1 MITVGLAGKPNAGK
15 STFFKAATM
24 ADAEVGNYPFT
35 TIDANRGV
43 AAVRTECPCDE
54 LEGLDGYCGNC
65 REGRRYVPVELID
78 VAGLVPDA
86 HEGRGLG
93 NQFLDELR
101 QADVILHVVDASGG
115 TDEEGEPVEVGE
127 HDPRDDVEFLE
138 HELEMWIA
146 GVLSDNLNGLVRR
159 SKTPD
164 FDLEEALTDV
174 LTGVG
179 ASATDVQR
187 ALREVELPP
196 VGDWNDEHT
205 KALAQEVR
213 RLSKPVLV
221 VANKVDVA
229 PKEYVD
235 SLVGDEVD
243 AVPASA
249 ESELAL
255 RRADEA
261 GVVDY
266 APGDPSFEVTG
277 DVSDEQRAGLERIR
291 EVVEEHGGTGVQEAL
306 DSAVY
311 DFLDYFTAYPVE
323 NENRWTD
330 GSGNVLPDA
339 FLLPEGSTPRDLAYT
354 IHSDIGDAY
363 HHAVDG
369 RTKQRIS
376 DDTELEEGDVVKI
389 VTA

>member
-1 MITVGLAGKPNAGK
+1 MLTVGLAGKPNAGK
-15 STFFKAATM
+15 STFFRAATR
-24 ADAEVGNYPFT
+24 AEAEVGNYPFT

-43 AAVRTECPCDE
+43 AAVRTDCPCSE
-54 LEGLDGYCGNC
+54 LDDLDGYCGNC

-101 QADVILHVVDASGG
+101 RADVVLHVVDASGG

-138 HELEMWIA
+138 HEMEMWIA

-164 FDLEEALTDV
+164 FELDGALADV

-179 ASATDVQR
+179 ASETDVQR
-187 ALREVELPP
+187 ALRRVDLPP
-196 VGDWNDEHT
+196 VGDWGDDEVE
-205 KALAQEVR
+205 KLAREIR
-213 RLSKPVLV
+213 ALSKPVLV

-229 PKEYVD
+229 PEEYVEALLAD
-235 SLVGDEVD
+235 G

-255 RRADEA
+255 RRADES

-266 APGDPSFEVTG
+266 APGDASFDVTG
-277 DVSDEQRAGLERIR
+277 DVSDEQRAGLERVR
-291 EVVEEHGGTGVQEAL
+291 EVVDGYGGTGVQEAL
-306 DSAVY
+306 DTAVY
-311 DFLDYFTAYPVE
+311 DLLNRITAYPVE

-339 FLLPEGSTPRDLAYT
+339 FLLRDGATPRELAYA

-376 DDTELEEGDVVKI
+376 DDTELEEGDVVKV

>member
-15 STFFKAATM
+15 STFFRAATR
-24 ADAEVGNYPFT
+24 AEAEVGNYPFT

-43 AAVRTECPCDE
+43 AAVRTDCPCEE
-54 LEGLDGYCGNC
+54 LDDLEGYCGNC
-65 REGRRYVPVELID
+65 REGRRYVPVELVD

-86 HEGRGLG
+86 HKGRGLG

-115 TDEEGEPVEVGE
+115 TDKEGEPVEVGE
-127 HDPRDDVEFLE
+127 HDPREDIEFLK
-138 HELEMWIA
+138 HEMEMWIA
-146 GVLSDNLNGLVRR
+146 GVLRDNLNGLVRR

-164 FDLEEALTDV
+164 FELDGALADV

-179 ASATDVQR
+179 ASETDVQR
-187 ALREVELPP
+187 ALRSVELPP
-196 VGDWNDEHT
+196 VGDWGDDDL
-205 KALAQEVR
+205 KALAHEVR
-213 RLSKPVLV
+213 RLSKPILV
-221 VANKVDVA
+221 VGNKVDVA
-229 PKEYVD
+229 PDEYVEALLSD
-235 SLVGDEVD
+235 G

-255 RRADEA
+255 RRADES
-261 GVVDY
+261 GVVEY
-266 APGDPSFEVTG
+266 APGDGSFDVTG
-277 DVSDEQRAGLERIR
+277 DASEEQRAGLERVHD
-291 EVVEEHGGTGVQEAL
+291 VVEEHGGTGVQDAL
-306 DSAVY
+306 DAAVY
-311 DFLDYFTAYPVE
+311 DLLDRITAYPVE

-339 FLLPEGSTPRDLAYT
+339 FLLRDGATPRDLAYA
-354 IHSDIGDAY
+354 IHSDIGEAY

-376 DDTELEEGDVVKI
+376 DDTELEEGDVVKV

>member
-65 REGRRYVPVELID
+65 RKGRRYVPVELID

-101 QADVILHVVDASGG
+101 RADVILHVVDASGG

-127 HDPRDDVEFLE
+127 HDPREDVEFLE

-146 GVLSDNLNGLVRR
+146 GVLSDNLNGLVRQ

-164 FDLEEALTDV
+164 FDLEESLAEV

-179 ASATDVQR
+179 ASEADVRR

-196 VGDWNDEHT
+196 VGDWDEEQT
-205 KALAQEVR
+205 VALAREIR

-229 PKEYVD
+229 PEEYVD
-235 SLVGDEVD
+235 ALVEDG

-266 APGDPSFEVTG
+266 APGDDTFEITG

-291 EVVEEHGGTGVQEAL
+291 EVVEEYGGTGVQEGL

-311 DFLDYFTAYPVE
+311 DFLNYFTAYPVE
-323 NENRWTD
+323 NETRWTD

-339 FLLPEGSTPRDLAYT
+339 FLLREASTPRDLAYT
-354 IHSDIGDAY
+354 IHSDIGDDY

-369 RTKQRIS
+369 RKKQRIS
-376 DDTELEEGDVVKI
+376 DDTELEEGDVIKI

>member
-43 AAVRTECPCDE
+43 AAVRTECPCEE

-65 REGRRYVPVELID
+65 RDGRRYVAVELID

-127 HDPRDDVEFLE
+127 HDPREDVEFLE

-146 GVLSDNLNGLVRR
+146 GVLKDNLNGLVRR
-159 SKTPD
+159 SKTPE
-164 FDLEEALTDV
+164 FELEDALADV

-179 ASATDVQR
+179 ASSADVQR
-187 ALREVELPP
+187 ALRDVEMPP
-196 VGDWNDEHT
+196 VGDWDDEQAE
-205 KALAQEVR
+205 ALAKEVR
-213 RLSKPVLV
+213 RLSKPILV
-221 VANKVDVA
+221 VANKVDIA
-229 PKEYVD
+229 PDDYVK
-235 SLVGDEVD
+235 SLVDDHEAMPV
-243 AVPASA
+243 SA

-255 RRADEA
+255 RRADEQ
-261 GVVDY
+261 GVVEY
-266 APGDPSFEVTG
+266 APGDEFFEIMG
-277 DVSDEQRAGLERIR
+277 EVSDEQRAGLERIR
-291 EVVEEHGGTGVQEAL
+291 EVVEEHGGTGVQETL
-306 DSAVY
+306 DSAVC

-339 FLLPEGSTPRDLAYT
+339 FLLREDSTPRDLAYS

-376 DDTELEEGDVVKI
+376 DDTELEEGDVVRI

>member
-15 STFFKAATM
+15 STFFRAATR
-24 ADAEVGNYPFT
+24 AEAEVGNYPFT

-43 AAVRTECPCDE
+43 AAVRTDCPCEE
-54 LEGLDGYCGNC
+54 LDDLEGYCGNC
-65 REGRRYVPVELID
+65 RQGRRYVPVELVD

-86 HEGRGLG
+86 HKGRGLG

-101 QADVILHVVDASGG
+101 QADVVLHVVDASGG

-127 HDPRDDVEFLE
+127 HDPREDIEFLK
-138 HELEMWIA
+138 HEMEMWIA
-146 GVLSDNLNGLVRR
+146 GVLTDNLNGLVRR

-164 FDLEEALTDV
+164 FELDGALADV

-179 ASATDVQR
+179 ASETDVQR
-187 ALREVELPP
+187 ALRSVELPP
-196 VGDWNDEHT
+196 VGDWGDDEV
-205 KALAQEVR
+205 KALAHEVR
-213 RLSKPVLV
+213 RLSKPILV
-221 VANKVDVA
+221 VGNKVDVA
-229 PKEYVD
+229 PDEYVEALLSD
-235 SLVGDEVD
+235 G

-255 RRADEA
+255 RRADES
-261 GVVDY
+261 GVVEY
-266 APGDPSFEVTG
+266 APGDGSFDVTG
-277 DVSDEQRAGLERIR
+277 DVSEEQRAGLERVHD
-291 EVVEEHGGTGVQEAL
+291 VVEEHGGTGVQDAL
-306 DSAVY
+306 DAAVY
-311 DFLDYFTAYPVE
+311 DLLDRITAYPVE

-339 FLLPEGSTPRDLAYT
+339 FLLRDGATPRDLAYA
-354 IHSDIGDAY
+354 IHSDIGEAY

-376 DDTELEEGDVVKI
+376 DDTELEEGDVVKV

>member
-15 STFFKAATM
+15 STFFRAATR
-24 ADAEVGNYPFT
+24 AEAEVGNYPFT

-43 AAVRTECPCDE
+43 AAVRTDCPCDE
-54 LEGLDGYCGNC
+54 LGGDGRCGNC

-93 NQFLDELR
+93 NRFLDELR
-101 QADVILHVVDASGG
+101 QADVVLHVVDASGG

-138 HELEMWIA
+138 HEMGMWVA
-146 GVLSDNLNGLVRR
+146 GVLRDNLNGLVRR

-164 FDLEEALTDV
+164 FELDGALAEV

-179 ASATDVQR
+179 ASDTDVQR
-187 ALREVELPP
+187 ALRRVDPPP
-196 VGDWNDEHT
+196 VGDWGGDEVE
-205 KALAQEVR
+205 ALAREVR
-213 RLSKPVLV
+213 RLSKPILV
-221 VANKVDVA
+221 VANKADVA
-229 PKEYVD
+229 PEEYVEALAED
-235 SLVGDEVD
+235 G

-255 RRADEA
+255 RRADESGA
-261 GVVDY
+261 VEY
-266 APGDPSFEVTG
+266 APGDASFDVTG
-277 DVSDEQRAGLERIR
+277 DVSDEQRDGLERVR
-291 EVVEEHGGTGVQEAL
+291 GLLGRYGGTGVQEAL
-306 DSAVY
+306 DTAVY
-311 DFLDYFTAYPVE
+311 DLLERITAYPVE

-330 GSGNVLPDA
+330 GSGDVLPDA
-339 FLLPEGSTPRDLAYT
+339 FLLRDGATPRELAYA
-354 IHSDIGDAY
+354 IHSDIGDDY

-369 RTKQRIS
+369 RTNQRVS
-376 DDTELEEGDVVKI
+376 DETELKEGDVVKV

>member
-1 MITVGLAGKPNAGK
+1 
-15 STFFKAATM
+15 
-24 ADAEVGNYPFT
+24 
-35 TIDANRGV
+35 
-43 AAVRTECPCDE
+43 
-54 LEGLDGYCGNC
+54 
-65 REGRRYVPVELID
+65 
-78 VAGLVPDA
+78 
-86 HEGRGLG
+86 
-93 NQFLDELR
+93 
-101 QADVILHVVDASGG
+101 
-115 TDEEGEPVEVGE
+115 
-127 HDPRDDVEFLE
+127 
-138 HELEMWIA
+138 MWIA
-146 GVLSDNLNGLVRR
+146 GVLEDNLNGLVRQ

-164 FDLEEALTDV
+164 FDLEESLAEV

-179 ASATDVQR
+179 ASEADVRR

-196 VGDWNDEHT
+196 VGDWDNEQT
-205 KALAQEVR
+205 VALAREIR

-229 PKEYVD
+229 PEEYVE
-235 SLVGDEVD
+235 SLVGDG

-255 RRADEA
+255 RRADEG

-266 APGDPSFEVTG
+266 APGDDTFEITG

-311 DFLDYFTAYPVE
+311 DFLNYFTAYPVE

-339 FLLPEGSTPRDLAYT
+339 FLLREGSTPRDLAYT

-369 RTKQRIS
+369 RKKQRIS
-376 DDTELEEGDVVKI
+376 DSTELEEGDVIKI

>member
-15 STFFKAATM
+15 STFFRAATR
-24 ADAEVGNYPFT
+24 AEAEVGNYPFT

-43 AAVRTECPCDE
+43 AAVRTDCPCDDIDD
-54 LEGLDGYCGNC
+54 LEGYCGNC
-65 REGRRYVPVELID
+65 RKGRRYVPVELVD

-86 HEGRGLG
+86 HKGRGLG

-127 HDPRDDVEFLE
+127 HDPQEDIEFLE
-138 HELEMWIA
+138 HEMEMWIA
-146 GVLSDNLNGLVRR
+146 GVLRDNLNGLVRR

-164 FDLEEALTDV
+164 FELDDALSDV

-179 ASATDVQR
+179 ASERDVQR
-187 ALREVELPP
+187 ALRTVELPP
-196 VGDWNDEHT
+196 VGDWGNDEVEE
-205 KALAQEVR
+205 LAREVR
-213 RLSKPVLV
+213 RLSKPILV
-221 VANKVDVA
+221 VGNKVDVA
-229 PKEYVD
+229 PDDYVEALLAD
-235 SLVGDEVD
+235 G

-255 RRADEA
+255 RRADES

-266 APGDPSFEVTG
+266 APGNASFDITGEVSG
-277 DVSDEQRAGLERIR
+277 EQRAGLERVR
-291 EVVEEHGGTGVQEAL
+291 DVVEEHGGTGVQDAL
-306 DSAVY
+306 DTAVY
-311 DFLDYFTAYPVE
+311 DLLNRITAYPVE

-339 FLLPEGSTPRDLAYT
+339 FLLRNGATPRDLAYA
-354 IHSDIGDAY
+354 IHSDIGEAY

-376 DDTELEEGDVVKI
+376 DDTELEEGDVVKV

>member
-15 STFFKAATM
+15 STFFRAATR

-43 AAVRTECPCDE
+43 AAVRTDCPCGE
-54 LEGLDGYCGNC
+54 LEDIDGYCDNC
-65 REGRRYVPVELID
+65 REGRRYVPIELID

-127 HDPRDDVEFLE
+127 HDPREDIEFLE
-138 HELEMWIA
+138 HEMEMWIA
-146 GVLSDNLNGLVRR
+146 GVLRDNLNGLVRR

-164 FDLEEALTDV
+164 FELEDALAEV

-179 ASATDVQR
+179 ASEADVRR
-187 ALREVELPP
+187 ALRRVDLPP
-196 VGDWNDEHT
+196 VGDWDESHAE
-205 KALAQEVR
+205 KLGEEIR
-213 RLSKPVLV
+213 RLSKPILV

-229 PKEYVD
+229 PEEYVED
-235 SLVGDEVD
+235 LLNDG

-255 RRADEA
+255 RRADE
-261 GVVDY
+261 GEVIEY
-266 APGDPSFEVTG
+266 APGDPSFEITG
-277 DVSDEQRAGLERIR
+277 EVSEEQHAGLKRVEN
-291 EVVEEHGGTGVQEAL
+291 VVEGYGGTGVQKSL
-306 DSAVY
+306 DTAVY
-311 DFLDYFTAYPVE
+311 DFLEYFTAYPVE

-339 FLLPEGSTPRDLAYT
+339 FLLPDGSTPRDLAYA
-354 IHSDIGDAY
+354 IHSDIGEAY

>member
-15 STFFKAATM
+15 STFFRAVTRAE
-24 ADAEVGNYPFT
+24 AEVGNYPFT

-43 AAVRTECPCDE
+43 AAVRTDCPCDE
-54 LEGLDGYCGNC
+54 VDGLDGYCGNC
-65 REGRRYVPVELID
+65 REGRRYVPVEVID

-93 NQFLDELR
+93 NRFLDELR

-115 TDEEGEPVEVGE
+115 TDEEGEPVEVGA
-127 HDPRDDVEFLE
+127 HDPQEDVEFLE
-138 HELEMWIA
+138 HEMEMWIA
-146 GVLSDNLNGLVRR
+146 GVLRDNLNGLVRR
-159 SKTPD
+159 SKTPEFELD
-164 FDLEEALTDV
+164 GALAEV

-179 ASATDVQR
+179 ASETDVRR
-187 ALREVELPP
+187 ALRRVDLPP
-196 VGDWNDEHT
+196 VGDWGDEEIE
-205 KALAQEVR
+205 ALAREVR
-213 RLSKPVLV
+213 GLSKPTLV
-221 VANKVDVA
+221 VANKLDVA
-229 PKEYVD
+229 PDGFVD
-235 SLVGDEVD
+235 ALVEDG

-255 RRADEA
+255 RRADES

-266 APGDPSFEVTG
+266 APGDGSFKVTG
-277 DVSDEQRAGLERIR
+277 DISDEQGAGLESIR
-291 EVVEEHGGTGVQEAL
+291 NTVDGYGGTGVQKAL
-306 DSAVY
+306 DTAVY
-311 DFLDYFTAYPVE
+311 GTLNRITVYPVG
-323 NENRWTD
+323 NENGWTD

-339 FLLPEGSTPRDLAYT
+339 FLLRDGATPRDLAYA

-369 RTKQRIS
+369 RTKQRMS
-376 DDTELEEGDVVKI
+376 DETELEEGDVVKV

>member
-15 STFFKAATM
+15 STFFRAATR
-24 ADAEVGNYPFT
+24 AEAEVGNYPFT

-43 AAVRTECPCDE
+43 AAARTDCPCEE
-54 LEGLDGYCGNC
+54 LDDLEGYCGNC
-65 REGRRYVPVELID
+65 REGRRYVPVELVD
-78 VAGLVPDA
+78 VAGLVPEA
-86 HEGRGLG
+86 HKGRGLG

-127 HDPRDDVEFLE
+127 HDPREDIKFLE
-138 HELEMWIA
+138 HEMEMWIA
-146 GVLSDNLNGLVRR
+146 GVLRDNLNGLVRR

-164 FDLEEALTDV
+164 FELDEGLADV

-179 ASATDVQR
+179 ASGTDVQR
-187 ALREVELPP
+187 ALRSVELPP
-196 VGDWNDEHT
+196 VGDWGDDEV
-205 KALAQEVR
+205 KALAHEVR
-213 RLSKPVLV
+213 RLSKPILV
-221 VANKVDVA
+221 VGNKVDVA
-229 PKEYVD
+229 PDEYVEALLSD
-235 SLVGDEVD
+235 GG
-243 AVPASA
+243 VPASA

-255 RRADEA
+255 RRADES
-261 GVVDY
+261 GVVEY
-266 APGDPSFEVTG
+266 APGDGSFDVTG
-277 DVSDEQRAGLERIR
+277 DVSEEQRAGLERVHD
-291 EVVEEHGGTGVQEAL
+291 VVEEHGGTGVQDAL
-306 DSAVY
+306 DAAVY
-311 DFLDYFTAYPVE
+311 DLLDRITAYPVE

-339 FLLPEGSTPRDLAYT
+339 FLLRDGATPRDLAYA
-354 IHSDIGDAY
+354 IHSDIGEAY

-376 DDTELEEGDVVKI
+376 DDTEVEEGDVVKV

>member
-15 STFFKAATM
+15 STFFRAATR
-24 ADAEVGNYPFT
+24 AEAEVGNYPFT

-43 AAVRTECPCDE
+43 AAVRTDCPCEE
-54 LEGLDGYCGNC
+54 LDGLEGYCGNC
-65 REGRRYVPVELID
+65 REGRRYVPVELVD
-78 VAGLVPDA
+78 VAGLVPEA
-86 HEGRGLG
+86 HKGRGLG

-101 QADVILHVVDASGG
+101 QADVVLHVVDASGG

-127 HDPRDDVEFLE
+127 HDPREDIEFLE
-138 HELEMWIA
+138 HEMEMWIA
-146 GVLSDNLNGLVRR
+146 GVLRDNLNGLVRR

-164 FDLEEALTDV
+164 FELDGALADV

-179 ASATDVQR
+179 ASETDVQR
-187 ALREVELPP
+187 ALRSVELPP
-196 VGDWNDEHT
+196 VGDWGDDEV
-205 KALAQEVR
+205 KALAHEVR
-213 RLSKPVLV
+213 RLSKPILV
-221 VANKVDVA
+221 VGNKVDVA
-229 PKEYVD
+229 PDEYVEALLSD
-235 SLVGDEVD
+235 G

-255 RRADEA
+255 RRADES
-261 GVVDY
+261 GVVEY
-266 APGDPSFEVTG
+266 APGDGSFDVTG
-277 DVSDEQRAGLERIR
+277 DVSEEQRAGLERVHD
-291 EVVEEHGGTGVQEAL
+291 VVEEHGGTGVQDAL
-306 DSAVY
+306 DAAVY
-311 DFLDYFTAYPVE
+311 DLLDRITAYPVE

-339 FLLPEGSTPRDLAYT
+339 FLLRDGATPRDLAYA
-354 IHSDIGDAY
+354 IHSDIGEAY

-376 DDTELEEGDVVKI
+376 DDTELEEGDVVKV

>member
-15 STFFKAATM
+15 STFFRAATR
-24 ADAEVGNYPFT
+24 AEAEVGNYPFT

-43 AAVRTECPCDE
+43 AAVRTDCPCDDFDD
-54 LEGLDGYCGNC
+54 LEGYCGNC
-65 REGRRYVPVELID
+65 RKGRRYVPVELVD

-86 HEGRGLG
+86 HKGRGLG

-127 HDPRDDVEFLE
+127 HDPQEDIEFLE
-138 HELEMWIA
+138 HEMEMWIA
-146 GVLSDNLNGLVRR
+146 GVLDDNLNGLVRR

-164 FDLEEALTDV
+164 FELDDALSDV

-179 ASATDVQR
+179 ASERDVQR
-187 ALREVELPP
+187 ALRTVELPP
-196 VGDWNDEHT
+196 VGDWGNDEVEE
-205 KALAQEVR
+205 LAREVR
-213 RLSKPVLV
+213 RLSKPILV
-221 VANKVDVA
+221 VGNKVDVA
-229 PKEYVD
+229 PDDYVEALLAD
-235 SLVGDEVD
+235 G

-255 RRADEA
+255 RRADES

-266 APGDPSFEVTG
+266 APGDASFDITGEVSG
-277 DVSDEQRAGLERIR
+277 EQRAGLERVR
-291 EVVEEHGGTGVQEAL
+291 DVVEEHGGTGVQDAL
-306 DSAVY
+306 DTAVY
-311 DFLDYFTAYPVE
+311 DLLNRITAYPVE

-339 FLLPEGSTPRDLAYT
+339 FLLRNGATPRDLAYA
-354 IHSDIGDAY
+354 IHSDIGEAY

-376 DDTELEEGDVVKI
+376 DDTELEEGDVVKV

>member
-15 STFFKAATM
+15 STFFRAATR
-24 ADAEVGNYPFT
+24 AEAEVGNYPFT

-43 AAVRTECPCDE
+43 AAVRTDCPCEE
-54 LEGLDGYCGNC
+54 LDDLEGYCGNC
-65 REGRRYVPVELID
+65 REGRRYVPVELVD

-86 HEGRGLG
+86 HKGRGLG

-115 TDEEGEPVEVGE
+115 TDKEGEPVEVGE
-127 HDPRDDVEFLE
+127 HDPREDIEFLE
-138 HELEMWIA
+138 HEMEMWIA

-164 FDLEEALTDV
+164 FELDGALADV

-179 ASATDVQR
+179 ASETDVQR
-187 ALREVELPP
+187 ALRSVELPP
-196 VGDWNDEHT
+196 VGDWGDDEV
-205 KALAQEVR
+205 KALAHEVR
-213 RLSKPVLV
+213 RLSKPILV
-221 VANKVDVA
+221 VGNKVDVA
-229 PKEYVD
+229 PDEYVEALLSD
-235 SLVGDEVD
+235 G

-255 RRADEA
+255 RRADES
-261 GVVDY
+261 GVVEY
-266 APGDPSFEVTG
+266 APGDGSFDVTG
-277 DVSDEQRAGLERIR
+277 DVSEEQRAGLERVHD
-291 EVVEEHGGTGVQEAL
+291 VVEEHGGTGVQDAL
-306 DSAVY
+306 DAAVY
-311 DFLDYFTAYPVE
+311 DLLDRITAYPVE

-339 FLLPEGSTPRDLAYT
+339 FLLRDGATPRDLAYA
-354 IHSDIGDAY
+354 IHSDIGEAY

-376 DDTELEEGDVVKI
+376 DDTELEEGDVVKV

>member
-1 MITVGLAGKPNAGK
+1 
-15 STFFKAATM
+15 M

-43 AAVRTECPCDE
+43 AAVRTECPCEE
-54 LEGLDGYCGNC
+54 LEERCGNC

-127 HDPRDDVEFLE
+127 HDPREDVEFLE

-146 GVLSDNLNGLVRR
+146 GVLRDNLNGLVRR

-164 FDLEEALTDV
+164 FDREEALADV

-179 ASATDVQR
+179 ASSSDVRR
-187 ALREVELPP
+187 ALRNVELPP
-196 VGDWNDEHT
+196 VGDWEDEHA
-205 KALAQEVR
+205 KALAKEVR

-229 PKEYVD
+229 PDEYVEA
-235 SLVGDEVD
+235 LVDDVN

-261 GVVDY
+261 GTVSY
-266 APGDPSFEVTG
+266 APGDSSFEVTG
-277 DVSDEQRAGLERIR
+277 DVSDEQRAGLERVR
-291 EVVEEHGGTGVQEAL
+291 KVVEEHGGTGVQGAL

-339 FLLPEGSTPRDLAYT
+339 FLLPKGSTPRDLAYA
-354 IHSDIGDAY
+354 IHSDIGDDY

-369 RTKQRIS
+369 RKKQRIS

>member
-15 STFFKAATM
+15 STFFRAATR
-24 ADAEVGNYPFT
+24 AEAEVGNYPFT

-43 AAVRTECPCDE
+43 AAVRTDCPCEE
-54 LEGLDGYCGNC
+54 LDDPEGYCGNC
-65 REGRRYVPVELID
+65 REGRRYVPVELVD

-86 HEGRGLG
+86 HKGRGLG

-115 TDEEGEPVEVGE
+115 TDKEGEPVEVGE
-127 HDPRDDVEFLE
+127 HDPREDIEFLE
-138 HELEMWIA
+138 HEMEMWIA

-164 FDLEEALTDV
+164 FELDGALAEV

-179 ASATDVQR
+179 ASGTDVQR
-187 ALREVELPP
+187 ALRSVELPP
-196 VGDWNDEHT
+196 VGDWGDDEV
-205 KALAQEVR
+205 KALAHEVR
-213 RLSKPVLV
+213 RLSKPILV
-221 VANKVDVA
+221 VGNKVDVA
-229 PKEYVD
+229 PDEYVEALLSD
-235 SLVGDEVD
+235 G

-255 RRADEA
+255 RRADES
-261 GVVDY
+261 GVVEY
-266 APGDPSFEVTG
+266 APGDGSFDVTG
-277 DVSDEQRAGLERIR
+277 DVSEEQRAGLERVHD
-291 EVVEEHGGTGVQEAL
+291 VVEEHGGTGIQDAL
-306 DSAVY
+306 DAAVY
-311 DFLDYFTAYPVE
+311 DLLDRITAYPVE

-339 FLLPEGSTPRDLAYT
+339 FLLRNGATPRDLAYA
-354 IHSDIGDAY
+354 IHSDIGETY

-376 DDTELEEGDVVKI
+376 DDTELEEGDVVKV

>member
-1 MITVGLAGKPNAGK
+1 
-15 STFFKAATM
+15 M

-43 AAVRTECPCDE
+43 AAVRTDCPCDE
-54 LEGLDGYCGNC
+54 LEGYCGNC
-65 REGRRYVPVELID
+65 RKGRRYVPVELID

-127 HDPRDDVEFLE
+127 HDPREDVEFLE

-146 GVLSDNLNGLVRR
+146 GILDDNLNGLVRQ

-164 FDLEEALTDV
+164 FDLEESLADV

-179 ASATDVQR
+179 ASETDVRR

-196 VGDWNDEHT
+196 VGDWDEQQT
-205 KALAQEVR
+205 VALAREIR
-213 RLSKPVLV
+213 RLSKPILV

-229 PKEYVD
+229 PEEYVE
-235 SLVGDEVD
+235 SLVGDG

-261 GVVDY
+261 GVVNY
-266 APGDPSFEVTG
+266 APGDKSFEITG

-291 EVVEEHGGTGVQEAL
+291 EVVGEFGGTGVQEGL

-311 DFLDYFTAYPVE
+311 DFLNYFTAYPVE
-323 NENRWTD
+323 NENQWTD
-330 GSGNVLPDA
+330 GSGNILPDA
-339 FLLPEGSTPRDLAYT
+339 FLLREGSTPRDLAYT

-376 DDTELEEGDVVKI
+376 DSTELEEGDVVKI

>member
-15 STFFKAATM
+15 STFFRAVTRAE
-24 ADAEVGNYPFT
+24 AEVGNYPFT
-35 TIDANRGV
+35 TIDANRGI
-43 AAVRTECPCDE
+43 AAVRTECPCEE
-54 LEGLDGYCGNC
+54 LDDLDGYCGNC

-115 TDEEGEPVEVGE
+115 TDEEGEPVEVGD
-127 HDPRDDVEFLE
+127 HDPREDVEFLE
-138 HELEMWIA
+138 HEMEMWIA

-164 FDLEEALTDV
+164 FELDEALADV

-179 ASATDVQR
+179 ASGTDVRR
-187 ALREVELPP
+187 ALRRVDLPP
-196 VGDWNDEHT
+196 VGDWGDEEVE
-205 KALAQEVR
+205 ALAREVR
-213 RLSKPVLV
+213 ALSKPILV

-229 PKEYVD
+229 PGEYVD
-235 SLVGDEVD
+235 ALVADG

-255 RRADEA
+255 RRGDES
-261 GVVDY
+261 GVVEY
-266 APGDPSFEVTG
+266 APGDASFEVVG
-277 DVSDEQRAGLERIR
+277 EVSDEQRAGLERVR
-291 EVVEEHGGTGVQEAL
+291 EAVEEYDGTGVQEAL
-306 DSAVY
+306 DDAVY
-311 DFLDYFTAYPVE
+311 DLLNHITVYPVE

-330 GSGNVLPDA
+330 GDGNILPDA
-339 FLLPEGSTPRDLAYT
+339 FLLRDGATPRELAYA

-363 HHAVDG
+363 HPAVDG
-369 RTKQRIS
+369 RTKQRVS
-376 DDTELEEGDVVKI
+376 DDTELEEGDVVKV
-389 VTA
+389 VTAS

>member
-1 MITVGLAGKPNAGK
+1 
-15 STFFKAATM
+15 M

-43 AAVRTECPCDE
+43 AAVRTDCPCEELDE
-54 LEGLDGYCGNC
+54 LEGYCGNC

-127 HDPRDDVEFLE
+127 HDPRDDVDFLV

-146 GVLSDNLNGLVRR
+146 GILKDNLNRLVRR

-164 FDLEEALTDV
+164 FELEDALADV

-179 ASATDVQR
+179 ASEADVQR
-187 ALREVELPP
+187 ALRNVELPP
-196 VGDWNDEHT
+196 VDDWGDEET
-205 KALAQEVR
+205 EALAQEIR
-213 RLSKPVLV
+213 SLSKPVLV
-221 VANKVDVA
+221 VANKVDIA
-229 PKEYVD
+229 PEEYVKA
-235 SLVGDEVD
+235 LVDDG
-243 AVPASA
+243 AVPVSA

-266 APGDPSFEVTG
+266 APGDASFEITG
-277 DVSDEQRAGLERIR
+277 DVSDEQRAGLERIH

-311 DFLDYFTAYPVE
+311 DFLRYFTAYPVE

-339 FLLPEGSTPRDLAYT
+339 FLLREGSTPRDLAYT
-354 IHSDIGDAY
+354 IHSDIGEAY

-376 DDTELEEGDVVKI
+376 DSKELEEGDVVKI

>member
-54 LEGLDGYCGNC
+54 LDERCGNC
-65 REGRRYVPVELID
+65 RDGRRYVPVELID

-115 TDEEGEPVEVGE
+115 TDEEGEPVEVGG

-164 FDLEEALTDV
+164 FELEDALADV

-179 ASATDVQR
+179 ASSSDVQR
-187 ALREVELPP
+187 ALRNVELPP
-196 VGDWNDEHT
+196 VGDWGDEQAE
-205 KALAQEVR
+205 ALAKEVR

-229 PKEYVD
+229 PDEYVEA
-235 SLVGDEVD
+235 LVEDEEVD

-261 GVVDY
+261 GVVEY
-266 APGDPSFEVTG
+266 APGDATFDIKG
-277 DVSDEQRAGLERIR
+277 DLSDEQRAGLERVR
-291 EVVEEHGGTGVQEAL
+291 EVVKEHGGTGVQEAL

-339 FLLPEGSTPRDLAYT
+339 FLLPEGSTPHELAYT

-369 RTKQRIS
+369 RKKQRIS
-376 DDTELEEGDVVKI
+376 DETELGEGDVVKI

>member
-54 LEGLDGYCGNC
+54 LDGLDGYCGNC

-101 QADVILHVVDASGG
+101 RADVILHVVDASGG

-127 HDPRDDVEFLE
+127 HDPREDVEFLE

-146 GVLSDNLNGLVRR
+146 GVLSDNLNGLVRQ

-164 FDLEEALTDV
+164 FDLEESLAEV

-179 ASATDVQR
+179 ASEADVRR

-196 VGDWNDEHT
+196 VGDWSEEQT
-205 KALAQEVR
+205 VALAREIR

-229 PKEYVD
+229 PEEYVK
-235 SLVGDEVD
+235 SLIGDG
-243 AVPASA
+243 AVPVSA

-266 APGDPSFEVTG
+266 APGDSSFEMTG

-291 EVVEEHGGTGVQEAL
+291 EVVEEYGGTGVQEGL

-311 DFLDYFTAYPVE
+311 DFLNYFTAYPVE
-323 NENRWTD
+323 NETRWTD

-339 FLLPEGSTPRDLAYT
+339 FLLREGSTPRDLAYT

-363 HHAVDG
+363 HHAIDG
-369 RTKQRIS
+369 RKKQRIS
-376 DDTELEEGDVVKI
+376 DDTELKEGDVVKI

>member
-15 STFFKAATM
+15 STFFRAATR
-24 ADAEVGNYPFT
+24 AEAEVGNYPFT

-43 AAVRTECPCDE
+43 AAVRTDCPCEE
-54 LEGLDGYCGNC
+54 LDDLEGYCGNC
-65 REGRRYVPVELID
+65 RQGRRYVPVELVD
-78 VAGLVPDA
+78 VAGLVPEA
-86 HEGRGLG
+86 HKGRGLG

-101 QADVILHVVDASGG
+101 QADVVLHVVDASGG

-127 HDPRDDVEFLE
+127 HDPREDIEFLE
-138 HELEMWIA
+138 HEMEMWIA

-164 FDLEEALTDV
+164 FELDGALADV

-179 ASATDVQR
+179 ASETDVQR
-187 ALREVELPP
+187 ALRSVELPP
-196 VGDWNDEHT
+196 VGDWGDDDL
-205 KALAQEVR
+205 KALAHEVR
-213 RLSKPVLV
+213 RLSKPILV
-221 VANKVDVA
+221 VGNKVDVA
-229 PKEYVD
+229 PDEYVEALLSD
-235 SLVGDEVD
+235 G

-255 RRADEA
+255 RRADES
-261 GVVDY
+261 GVVEY
-266 APGDPSFEVTG
+266 APGDGSFDVTG
-277 DVSDEQRAGLERIR
+277 DVSEEQRAGLERVHD
-291 EVVEEHGGTGVQEAL
+291 VVEEHGGTGVQDAL
-306 DSAVY
+306 DAAVY
-311 DFLDYFTAYPVE
+311 DLLNRITAYPVE

-339 FLLPEGSTPRDLAYT
+339 FLLRNGATPRDLAYA
-354 IHSDIGDAY
+354 IHSDIGEAY

-376 DDTELEEGDVVKI
+376 DDTELEEGDVVKV

>member
-54 LEGLDGYCGNC
+54 LEGLDGYCENC

-127 HDPRDDVEFLE
+127 HDPREDVEFLE

-159 SKTPD
+159 SKTPE
-164 FDLEEALTDV
+164 FELEDALADV

-179 ASATDVQR
+179 ASSSDVQR
-187 ALREVELPP
+187 ALRNVELPP
-196 VGDWNDEHT
+196 VGDWGDEQAE
-205 KALAQEVR
+205 ALAKEVR

-229 PKEYVD
+229 PEEYVEALVED
-235 SLVGDEVD
+235 SE
-243 AVPASA
+243 AVPVSA

-255 RRADEA
+255 RRADEK

-266 APGDPSFEVTG
+266 APGDETFGVTG
-277 DVSDEQRAGLERIR
+277 DVSDEQRAGLERVR
-291 EVVEEHGGTGVQEAL
+291 EVVEEHGGTGVQGAL

-354 IHSDIGDAY
+354 IHSDIGDDY

-369 RTKQRIS
+369 RKKQRIS

>member
-15 STFFKAATM
+15 STLFKAATM

-43 AAVRTECPCDE
+43 AGVRTECPCEE

-127 HDPRDDVEFLE
+127 HDPREDVDFLV

-146 GVLSDNLNGLVRR
+146 GILDDNLNRLVRR

-164 FDLEEALTDV
+164 FELEDALADV

-179 ASATDVQR
+179 ASEADVRR
-187 ALREVELPP
+187 ALRNVELPP
-196 VGDWNDEHT
+196 VGDWDDEET
-205 KALAQEVR
+205 EALAREVR

-229 PKEYVD
+229 PDEYVD
-235 SLVGDEVD
+235 GLVDDG
-243 AVPASA
+243 AVPVSA

-261 GVVDY
+261 GVVEY
-266 APGDPSFEVTG
+266 APGDETFEVTG
-277 DVSDEQRAGLERIR
+277 DVSDEQRAGLERVR

-354 IHSDIGDAY
+354 IHSDIGESY

>member
-15 STFFKAATM
+15 STFFSAATRD
-24 ADAEVGNYPFT
+24 DAEVGNYPFT
-35 TIDANRGV
+35 TIDANRGM
-43 AAVRTECPCDE
+43 AAVRTECPCEELDE
-54 LEGLDGYCGNC
+54 RCGNC
-65 REGRRYVPVELID
+65 RDGRRYVPVELVD

-86 HEGRGLG
+86 HKGRGLG

-115 TDEEGEPVEVGE
+115 TDEEGEPVEVGT
-127 HDPRDDVEFLE
+127 HDPREDVEFLKD
-138 HELEMWIA
+138 ELEMWIA
-146 GVLSDNLNGLVRR
+146 GVLTDNLNGLVRR

-164 FDLEEALTDV
+164 FDVEEALGDV

-179 ASATDVQR
+179 ASSADVRR
-187 ALREVELPP
+187 ALRHVDLPP
-196 VGDWNDEHT
+196 VGDWNESH
-205 KALAQEVR
+205 AEELAGEIR
-213 RLSKPVLV
+213 ALSKPILP

-229 PKEYVD
+229 PDEYVEA
-235 SLVGDEVD
+235 LVDNG
-243 AVPASA
+243 AVPTSA

-261 GVVDY
+261 DVIDY
-266 APGDPSFEVTG
+266 APGDASFEITG
-277 DVSDEQRAGLERIR
+277 DVSDEQRAGLERVR
-291 EVVEEHGGTGVQEAL
+291 GVVEEFGGTGVQEAL
-306 DSAVY
+306 DTAVY
-311 DFLDYFTAYPVE
+311 DLLNRITAYPVE

-339 FLLPEGSTPRDLAYT
+339 FLLREGATPRDLAYA
-354 IHSDIGDAY
+354 IHSDIGDDY

-369 RTKQRIS
+369 RKKQRIS
-376 DDTELEEGDVVKI
+376 DETELEEGAVVKI

>member
-15 STFFKAATM
+15 STFFRAATR
-24 ADAEVGNYPFT
+24 AEAEVGNYPFT

-43 AAVRTECPCDE
+43 AAVRTDCPCEE
-54 LEGLDGYCGNC
+54 LDDLEGYCGNC
-65 REGRRYVPVELID
+65 REGRRYVPVELVD

-86 HEGRGLG
+86 HKGRGLG

-101 QADVILHVVDASGG
+101 QADVVLHVVDASGG

-127 HDPRDDVEFLE
+127 HDPRKDIEFLE
-138 HELEMWIA
+138 HEMEMWIA

-164 FDLEEALTDV
+164 FELDGALADV

-179 ASATDVQR
+179 ASETDVQR
-187 ALREVELPP
+187 ALRSVELPP
-196 VGDWNDEHT
+196 VGDWGDDDL
-205 KALAQEVR
+205 KALAHEVR
-213 RLSKPVLV
+213 RLSKPILV
-221 VANKVDVA
+221 VGNKVDVA
-229 PKEYVD
+229 PDEYVEALLSD
-235 SLVGDEVD
+235 G

-255 RRADEA
+255 RRADES
-261 GVVDY
+261 GVVEY
-266 APGDPSFEVTG
+266 APGDGSFDVTG
-277 DVSDEQRAGLERIR
+277 DVSEEQRAGLERVHD
-291 EVVEEHGGTGVQEAL
+291 VVEEHGGTGVQDAL
-306 DSAVY
+306 DAAVY
-311 DFLDYFTAYPVE
+311 DLLDRITAYPVE

-339 FLLPEGSTPRDLAYT
+339 FLLRDGATPRDLAYA
-354 IHSDIGDAY
+354 IHSDIGEAY

-376 DDTELEEGDVVKI
+376 DDTELEEGDVVKV

>member
-54 LEGLDGYCGNC
+54 LDERCENC
-65 REGRRYVPVELID
+65 RDGRRYVPVELID

-115 TDEEGEPVEVGE
+115 TDEEGEPIEVGE
-127 HDPRDDVEFLE
+127 HDPLDDVEFLE

-164 FDLEEALTDV
+164 FELEEALADV

-179 ASATDVQR
+179 ASSSDVQR
-187 ALREVELPP
+187 ALRNVELPP
-196 VGDWNDEHT
+196 VGDWGDEHAE
-205 KALAQEVR
+205 ALAKEVR
-213 RLSKPVLV
+213 RLSKPVLI

-229 PKEYVD
+229 TDEYVEA
-235 SLVGDEVD
+235 LVEDEAVD
-243 AVPASA
+243 AVPVSA

-261 GVVDY
+261 SVVGY
-266 APGDPSFEVTG
+266 APGDETFDVTG
-277 DVSDEQRAGLERIR
+277 DVSDEQRAGLERVR

-339 FLLPEGSTPRDLAYT
+339 FLLSKGSTPRDLAYT
-354 IHSDIGDAY
+354 IHSDIGDSY

-369 RTKQRIS
+369 RKKQRIS

>member
-15 STFFKAATM
+15 STFFRAATR
-24 ADAEVGNYPFT
+24 AEAEVGNYPFT

-43 AAVRTECPCDE
+43 AAVRTECPCGE

-65 REGRRYVPVELID
+65 RDGRRYVPVELID

-93 NQFLDELR
+93 NRFLDELR

-127 HDPRDDVEFLE
+127 HDPHEDVEFLE
-138 HELEMWIA
+138 HEMEMWIA

-159 SKTPD
+159 SKTPE
-164 FDLEEALTDV
+164 FELVEALADV

-179 ASATDVQR
+179 ASDADVRR
-187 ALREVELPP
+187 ALRDVDLPP
-196 VGDWNDEHT
+196 VGDWGDEHVE
-205 KALAQEVR
+205 ALAREVR
-213 RLSKPVLV
+213 ALSKPILV

-229 PKEYVD
+229 PDGNVE
-235 SLVGDEVD
+235 SLVADG

-255 RRADEA
+255 RRADES
-261 GVVDY
+261 GMVDY
-266 APGDPSFEVTG
+266 APGDGSFDVTG
-277 DVSDEQRAGLERIR
+277 DISDEQRAGLERVR
-291 EVVEEHGGTGVQEAL
+291 EVVDRYGGTGVQKAL
-306 DSAVY
+306 DAAVY
-311 DFLDYFTAYPVE
+311 DLLDRITAYPVE

-339 FLLPEGSTPRDLAYT
+339 FLLRNGATPRDLAYA

-369 RTKQRIS
+369 RTKQRVS
-376 DDTELEEGDVVKI
+376 DDTELEEGDVLKV

>member
-15 STFFKAATM
+15 STFFRAATR
-24 ADAEVGNYPFT
+24 AEAEVGNYPFT

-43 AAVRTECPCDE
+43 AAVRTDCPCEE
-54 LEGLDGYCGNC
+54 LDDLEGYCGNC
-65 REGRRYVPVELID
+65 RQGRRYVPVELVD
-78 VAGLVPDA
+78 VAGLVHEA
-86 HEGRGLG
+86 HKGRGLG

-101 QADVILHVVDASGG
+101 QADVVLHVVDASGG

-127 HDPRDDVEFLE
+127 HDPREDIEFLE
-138 HELEMWIA
+138 HEMEMWIA

-164 FDLEEALTDV
+164 FELDGALADV

-179 ASATDVQR
+179 ASGTDVQR
-187 ALREVELPP
+187 ALRSVELPP
-196 VGDWNDEHT
+196 VGDWGDDDL
-205 KALAQEVR
+205 KALAREVR
-213 RLSKPVLV
+213 RLSKPILV
-221 VANKVDVA
+221 VGNKVDVA
-229 PKEYVD
+229 PDEYVEALLSD
-235 SLVGDEVD
+235 G

-255 RRADEA
+255 RRADES
-261 GVVDY
+261 GVVEY
-266 APGDPSFEVTG
+266 APGDGSFDVTG
-277 DVSDEQRAGLERIR
+277 DVSEEQRAGLERVHD
-291 EVVEEHGGTGVQEAL
+291 VVEEHGGTGIQDAL
-306 DSAVY
+306 DAAVY
-311 DFLDYFTAYPVE
+311 DLLGRITAYPVG

-339 FLLPEGSTPRDLAYT
+339 FLLRNGATPRDLAYA
-354 IHSDIGDAY
+354 IHSDIGEAY

-376 DDTELEEGDVVKI
+376 DDTELEEGDVVKV

>member
-54 LEGLDGYCGNC
+54 LDSLDGYCGNC

-146 GVLSDNLNGLVRR
+146 GVLSDNLNGLVRQ

-164 FDLEEALTDV
+164 FDLEESLAEV

-179 ASATDVQR
+179 ASEVDVRR

-196 VGDWNDEHT
+196 VGDWDEEQT
-205 KALAQEVR
+205 VALAREIR

-229 PKEYVD
+229 PKEYVE
-235 SLVGDEVD
+235 SLVGDS
-243 AVPASA
+243 AIPASA

-255 RRADEA
+255 RRADEG

-266 APGDPSFEVTG
+266 APGDDTFEITG

-323 NENRWTD
+323 NETRWTD

-339 FLLPEGSTPRDLAYT
+339 FLLREGSNPRDLAYT

-369 RTKQRIS
+369 RKKQRIS

>member
-15 STFFKAATM
+15 STFFRAATR
-24 ADAEVGNYPFT
+24 AEAEVGNYPFT

-43 AAVRTECPCDE
+43 AAVRTDCPCEE
-54 LEGLDGYCGNC
+54 LDDLEGYCGNC
-65 REGRRYVPVELID
+65 RQGRRYVPVELVD
-78 VAGLVPDA
+78 VAGLVPEA
-86 HEGRGLG
+86 HKGRGLG

-101 QADVILHVVDASGG
+101 QADVVLHVVDASGG
-115 TDEEGEPVEVGE
+115 TDKEGEPVEVGE
-127 HDPRDDVEFLE
+127 HDPRKDIEFLE
-138 HELEMWIA
+138 HEMEMWIA

-164 FDLEEALTDV
+164 FELDGALADV

-179 ASATDVQR
+179 ASETDVQR
-187 ALREVELPP
+187 ALRSVELPP
-196 VGDWNDEHT
+196 VGDWGDDDL
-205 KALAQEVR
+205 KALAHEVR
-213 RLSKPVLV
+213 RLSKPILV
-221 VANKVDVA
+221 VGNKVDVA
-229 PKEYVD
+229 PDEYVEALLSD
-235 SLVGDEVD
+235 G

-255 RRADEA
+255 RRADES
-261 GVVDY
+261 GVVEY
-266 APGDPSFEVTG
+266 APGDGSFDVTG
-277 DVSDEQRAGLERIR
+277 DVSEEQRAGLERVHD
-291 EVVEEHGGTGVQEAL
+291 VVEEHGGTGIQDAL
-306 DSAVY
+306 DAAVY
-311 DFLDYFTAYPVE
+311 DLLDRITAYPVE

-339 FLLPEGSTPRDLAYT
+339 FLLRDGATPRDLAYA
-354 IHSDIGDAY
+354 IHSDIGEAY

-376 DDTELEEGDVVKI
+376 DDTELEEGDVVKV